1 MMNRSLKVLLA
12 GQALANAG
20 DVFYI
25 VALIT
30 SVYNVTNSL
39 FYVSLVPVINM
50 LGGFLG
56 GLLAPLLIDRYK
68 LKKILFNSQ
77 LIKTCFLLM
86 LTLYVSLL
94 LSQDTIVTIYIIIF
108 FITFLDSFSNP
119 ASSALIP
126 QLVSEENLLKANSLM
141 SSIHQF
147 IQMGGWA
154 AGGILAAF
162 LHSNG
167 LLMLTFSL
175 YVLSTCLLAFVKVKE
190 KKQSEEL
197 EELSV
202 KGSKMTSM
210 FEGWRLIVEDKRL
223 RVLHLTLFFGSIAS
237 PVWVSSI
244 LYPFIDKR
252 LSVGTEWWGYIN
264 TSLLLGLF
272 LAGILAYRQ
281 SDFINKN
288 IQYVLLLGGFMVF
301 LMTLLFGV
309 NVNPFLSLLL
319 IGLYGIFEELRMISI
334 HTIIQSIVREKL
346 LAKVYAVQSSLIM
359 ATFGIS
365 TLMMGILGQ
374 RYSIVVLFIVASISL
389 CFSFIN
395 LITSRKYLTISIDG
409 SSKNFENQL

>member
-1 MMNRSLKVLLA
+1 MKYKSFNVLMA
-12 GQALANAG
+12 GQSLANAG

-25 VALIT
+25 VAIIT

-77 LIKTCFLLM
+77 LVKTCILLV
-86 LTLYVSLL
+86 LTLYVSLF
-94 LSQDTIVTIYIIIF
+94 LSKDSIETVYIIIF
-108 FITFLDSFSNP
+108 FITFLDSFANP

-167 LLMLTFSL
+167 LLILTFGL
-175 YVLSTCLLAFVKVKE
+175 YVLSTFLLAFVKVKE

-197 EELSV
+197 VELSV
-202 KGSKMTSM
+202 KESKMTSM
-210 FEGWRLIVEDKRL
+210 FEGWRLIAEDKRL

-281 SDFINKN
+281 SEFINKN
-288 IQYVLLLGGFMVF
+288 IQNVLLLGGFMVF
-301 LMTLLFGV
+301 LMTFLFGV
-309 NVNPFLSLLL
+309 NVNPILSLLL
-319 IGLYGIFEELRMISI
+319 IGLYGLFEELRMISI
-334 HTIIQSIVREKL
+334 YTIIQSLVREKL

-374 RYSIVVLFIVASISL
+374 RYSIVVVFIVASISL

-409 SSKNFENQL
+409 PSKNFENQL

>member
-1 MMNRSLKVLLA
+1 MKNKSFNVLMA
-12 GQALANAG
+12 GQSLANAG

-25 VALIT
+25 VAIIT

-77 LIKTCFLLM
+77 LVKTCILLV

-94 LSQDTIVTIYIIIF
+94 LSKDSIETVYIIIF
-108 FITFLDSFSNP
+108 FITFLDSFANP

-141 SSIHQF
+141 SSLHQF

-175 YVLSTCLLAFVKVKE
+175 YVLSTFLLAFVKVKE

-202 KGSKMTSM
+202 NESKMTSM
-210 FEGWRLIVEDKRL
+210 FEGWRLIAEDKRL

-252 LSVGTEWWGYIN
+252 LSVGIEWWGYIN

-281 SDFINKN
+281 SEFINKN
-288 IQYVLLLGGFMVF
+288 IQNVLLLGGFMVF

-309 NVNPFLSLLL
+309 NVNPILSLLL
-319 IGLYGIFEELRMISI
+319 IGLYGLFEELRMISI
-334 HTIIQSIVREKL
+334 HTIIQCLVREKL

-374 RYSIVVLFIVASISL
+374 RYSIVVVFIVASISL

>member
-1 MMNRSLKVLLA
+1 MKNRSFKVLLA
-12 GQALANAG
+12 GQALADAG

-50 LGGFLG
+50 LGGFTG
-56 GLLAPLLIDRYK
+56 GFLAPLLIDRYK

-108 FITFLDSFSNP
+108 LITFLDSFSNP

-162 LHSNG
+162 LHANG

-175 YVLSTCLLAFVKVKE
+175 YVSSTCLLAFVKVKE
-190 KKQSEEL
+190 KKPPEER
-197 EELSV
+197 SV
-202 KGSKMTSM
+202 KESKMTSM
-210 FEGWRLIVEDKRL
+210 FEGWRIIAGDKRL
-223 RVLHLTLFFGSIAS
+223 RVLHLTLIFGSIAS

-244 LYPFIDKR
+244 LYPFIDIR
-252 LSVGTEWWGYIN
+252 LGVGTEWWGYIN

-272 LAGILAYRQ
+272 LAGILAYKQ
-281 SDFINKN
+281 SDFVNKN
-288 IQYVLLLGGFMVF
+288 IQNVLLLGGFMVF
-301 LMTLLFGV
+301 VMTLLFGV
-309 NVNPFLSLLL
+309 NVNPILSLLL
-319 IGLYGIFEELRMISI
+319 IGIYGLFEELRMISI
-334 HTIIQSIVREKL
+334 HSIIQSLVREKL

-374 RYSIVVLFIVASISL
+374 RYSIVVVFIVASISL

-395 LITSRKYLTISIDG
+395 LITSRKSLTLSIDR
-409 SSKNFENQL
+409 SSKNFQNQL

>member
-1 MMNRSLKVLLA
+1 
-12 GQALANAG
+12 
-20 DVFYI
+20 
-25 VALIT
+25 
-30 SVYNVTNSL
+30 
-39 FYVSLVPVINM
+39 M

-56 GLLAPLLIDRYK
+56 GLLAPLLIDRYN

-94 LSQDTIVTIYIIIF
+94 LSQDTIVTIYTIIF

-119 ASSALIP
+119 ASSALLP
-126 QLVSEENLLKANSLM
+126 QLVSEENLLKANSLQ

-190 KKQSEEL
+190 KKPSEEL

-202 KGSKMTSM
+202 KESKMTSM
-210 FEGWRLIVEDKRL
+210 FEGWRIIAGDKRL
-223 RVLHLTLFFGSIAS
+223 RVLHLTLIFSSIAS

-244 LYPFIDKR
+244 LYPFIDIR
-252 LSVGTEWWGYIN
+252 LGVGTEWWGYIN
-264 TSLLLGLF
+264 TSLLFGLF
-272 LAGILAYRQ
+272 LAGIIAYRQ

-288 IQYVLLLGGFMVF
+288 IRNVLLLGGFMVF
-301 LMTLLFGV
+301 LMTLLFGL
-309 NVNPFLSLLL
+309 NVNPIFSLLL
-319 IGLYGIFEELRMISI
+319 IGMFGLFEELRMISI
-334 HTIIQSIVREKL
+334 HTIIQSLVREKI
-346 LAKVYAVQSSLIM
+346 LAKIYAVQSSLIM
-359 ATFGIS
+359 VTFGIS
-365 TLMMGILGQ
+365 TLVMGILGQ
-374 RYSIVVLFIVASISL
+374 RYSIVVVFIVASISL

-395 LITSRKYLTISIDG
+395 IIISRKYLTLTIGESNNNLE
-409 SSKNFENQL
+409 KQL

>member
-1 MMNRSLKVLLA
+1 MGKSFKVLVS
-12 GQALANAG
+12 GQSLANAG

-30 SVYNVTNSL
+30 SVYNATNSL

-77 LIKTCFLLM
+77 LVKTCFLLV
-86 LTLYVSLL
+86 LTLYVSLF
-94 LSQDTIVTIYIIIF
+94 LSKDTIVTIYIIIF
-108 FITFLDSFSNP
+108 FITFLDSFANP

-126 QLVSEENLLKANSLM
+126 QLVTEENILKANSLM

-154 AGGILAAF
+154 GGGILAAF

-167 LLMLTFSL
+167 LLILTFSL
-175 YVLSTCLLAFVKVKE
+175 YVLSTFLLAFVKVKE

-197 EELSV
+197 EELSA

-223 RVLHLTLFFGSIAS
+223 RVLHLTLFLGSIAS

-244 LYPFIDKR
+244 LYPFIDQR
-252 LSVGTEWWGYIN
+252 LRVGTEWWGYIN

-281 SDFINKN
+281 SEFINKN
-288 IQYVLLLGGFMVF
+288 IQNMLLLGGFMVF
-301 LMTLLFGV
+301 LMTILFGI
-309 NVNPFLSLLL
+309 NVNPYLSLLL
-319 IGLYGIFEELRMISI
+319 IFIFGLFEELRMISI
-334 HTIIQSIVREKL
+334 HTIIQSLVREKL
-346 LAKVYAVQSSLIM
+346 LAKIYALQSSLIM

-374 RYSIVVLFIVASISL
+374 RYSIVVVFIVASISL
-389 CFSFIN
+389 CLSFIN
-395 LITSRKYLTISIDG
+395 LITSRKYLTLSIDE
-409 SSKNFENQL
+409 SSNNFENQL

>member
-1 MMNRSLKVLLA
+1 MKNKSFNVLMA
-12 GQALANAG
+12 GQSLANAG

-68 LKKILFNSQ
+68 LKLILFNCQ
-77 LIKTCFLLM
+77 LVKTCILLV

-94 LSQDTIVTIYIIIF
+94 LAQDTIVAIYLIIF
-108 FITFLDSFSNP
+108 FITFLDSFANP

-154 AGGILAAF
+154 AGDILAAF

-167 LLMLTFSL
+167 LLMLTFGL
-175 YVLSTCLLAFVKVKE
+175 YVLSTCLLAFVKAKE

-202 KGSKMTSM
+202 KGSKMNSM
-210 FEGWRLIVEDKRL
+210 FEGWRIIVEDKRL

-244 LYPFIDKR
+244 LYPFIDQR
-252 LSVGTEWWGYIN
+252 LRVGTEWWGYIN

-288 IQYVLLLGGFMVF
+288 IQNVLLLGGFMVF
-301 LMTLLFGV
+301 LMTLIFGI
-309 NVNPFLSLLL
+309 NVNPIFSLLL
-319 IGLYGIFEELRMISI
+319 IGMFGLFEELRMISI
-334 HTIIQSIVREKL
+334 HTIIQSLVREKL

-359 ATFGIS
+359 VTFGIS

-374 RYSIVVLFIVASISL
+374 RYSIVVVFIVASISL
-389 CFSFIN
+389 SFSFIN
-395 LITSRKYLTISIDG
+395 LIASRKYLTLTTND
-409 SSKNFENQL
+409 KFEKQM

>member
-1 MMNRSLKVLLA
+1 MKNRSFKVLLA
-12 GQALANAG
+12 GQSLADAG

-30 SVYNVTNSL
+30 SVYNITNSL

-56 GLLAPLLIDRYK
+56 GLLAPLLIDRFK

-86 LTLYVSLL
+86 LTLYVSSL
-94 LSQDTIVTIYIIIF
+94 LSQDTIVTIYIFIF

-141 SSIHQF
+141 SSIRQF

-175 YVLSTCLLAFVKVKE
+175 YVLSTCLLAFVKVNE
-190 KKQSEEL
+190 KKPSEER
-197 EELSV
+197 SV
-202 KGSKMTSM
+202 KGNKMASM
-210 FEGWRLIVEDKRL
+210 FEGWRIIAEDKRL
-223 RVLHLTLFFGSIAS
+223 RVLHLTLTFSSIAS

-244 LYPFIDKR
+244 LYPFIDIR
-252 LSVGTEWWGYIN
+252 LGVGTEWWGYIN
-264 TSLLLGLF
+264 TSLLSGLF

-281 SDFINKN
+281 SDFINN
-288 IQYVLLLGGFMVF
+288 HIRNVLLIGGFMVF
-301 LMTLLFGV
+301 LMTLLFGL
-309 NVNPFLSLLL
+309 NVNPILSLLL
-319 IGLYGIFEELRMISI
+319 IGMFGLFEELRMITI
-334 HTIIQSIVREKL
+334 HTIIQSLVREKL
-346 LAKVYAVQSSLIM
+346 LAKVYAVQSSIIM
-359 ATFGIS
+359 VTFGLS
-365 TLMMGILGQ
+365 TLMMGMLGQ
-374 RYSIVVLFIVASISL
+374 RYSIVVVFIVASISL

-395 LITSRKYLTISIDG
+395 LITSRKYLTLTVAKFKDNL
-409 SSKNFENQL
+409 KNQL

>member
-1 MMNRSLKVLLA
+1 MKNRSFKVLLA
-12 GQALANAG
+12 GQSLADAG

-68 LKKILFNSQ
+68 LKKVLFNSQ

-86 LTLYVSLL
+86 LTLYVSSL

-190 KKQSEEL
+190 KKPS

-210 FEGWRLIVEDKRL
+210 FEGWRIIAGDKRL
-223 RVLHLTLFFGSIAS
+223 RVLHLTLIFSSIAS

-244 LYPFIDKR
+244 LYPFIDIR
-252 LSVGTEWWGYIN
+252 LGVGTEWWGYIN
-264 TSLLLGLF
+264 TSLLFGLF
-272 LAGILAYRQ
+272 LAGILAYRL
-281 SDFINKN
+281 SDFINNN
-288 IQYVLLLGGFMVF
+288 IRNVLLLGGFMVF
-301 LMTLLFGV
+301 LMTLLFGL
-309 NVNPFLSLLL
+309 NVNPILSLLL
-319 IGLYGIFEELRMISI
+319 ISMFGLFEELRMISI
-334 HTIIQSIVREKL
+334 HTIIQSLVKEKL

-359 ATFGIS
+359 VTFGIS

-374 RYSIVVLFIVASISL
+374 RYSIVVVFIIASISL

-395 LITSRKYLTISIDG
+395 IITSTKYLTLTIGESNNNLE
-409 SSKNFENQL
+409 KQL

>member
-1 MMNRSLKVLLA
+1 MKNKSFNVLMA
-12 GQALANAG
+12 GQSLLNAG

-25 VALIT
+25 VAIIT

-77 LIKTCFLLM
+77 LVKTCILLL
-86 LTLYVSLL
+86 LTLYVSIL
-94 LSQDTIVTIYIIIF
+94 LSKDSIETVYIIIF
-108 FITFLDSFSNP
+108 FITFLDSFANP
-119 ASSALIP
+119 TSSALIP
-126 QLVSEENLLKANSLM
+126 QLVSEEDLLKANSLM

-175 YVLSTCLLAFVKVKE
+175 YVLSTFLLAFVKVKE

-202 KGSKMTSM
+202 KESKMTSM
-210 FEGWRLIVEDKRL
+210 FEGWRLIAEDKRL

-264 TSLLLGLF
+264 SSLLLGLF

-281 SDFINKN
+281 SEFINKN
-288 IQYVLLLGGFMVF
+288 IQNVLLLGGFMVF

-309 NVNPFLSLLL
+309 NVNPILSLLL
-319 IGLYGIFEELRMISI
+319 ICLYGLFEELRMISI
-334 HTIIQSIVREKL
+334 HTIIQSLVREKL

-374 RYSIVVLFIVASISL
+374 RYSIVVVFIVASISL

>member
-1 MMNRSLKVLLA
+1 MKNKSFNVLMA
-12 GQALANAG
+12 GQSLANAG

-30 SVYNVTNSL
+30 SVYKVTNSL

-50 LGGFLG
+50 LGGIFG

-77 LIKTCFLLM
+77 LVKTCILLV

-94 LSQDTIVTIYIIIF
+94 LSEDSIETVYIIIF
-108 FITFLDSFSNP
+108 FITFLDSFANP

-141 SSIHQF
+141 SSIYQF

-175 YVLSTCLLAFVKVKE
+175 YVLSTFLLAFVKVEE
-190 KKQSEEL
+190 KKQSEEF

-202 KGSKMTSM
+202 KESKMTSM
-210 FEGWRLIVEDKRL
+210 FEGWRIIAGDKRL
-223 RVLHLTLFFGSIAS
+223 RVLHLTLIFSSIAS

-244 LYPFIDKR
+244 LYPFIDIR
-252 LSVGTEWWGYIN
+252 LGVGTEWWGYIN
-264 TSLLLGLF
+264 TSLLFGLF

-288 IQYVLLLGGFMVF
+288 IRNVLLLGGFMVF
-301 LMTLLFGV
+301 LMTLLFGL
-309 NVNPFLSLLL
+309 NANPTISLLL
-319 IGLYGIFEELRMISI
+319 IGMFGLFEELRMISI
-334 HTIIQSIVREKL
+334 HTIIQSLVREKL
-346 LAKVYAVQSSLIM
+346 LAKVYAVQSTLIM
-359 ATFGIS
+359 VTFGIS

-374 RYSIVVLFIVASISL
+374 RYSIVVVFIVASISL
-389 CFSFIN
+389 SFSFIN
-395 LITSRKYLTISIDG
+395 LITSRKHLTISIDG

>member
-1 MMNRSLKVLLA
+1 MKNKSFKVLLA
-12 GQALANAG
+12 GQSLANAG

-30 SVYNVTNSL
+30 SVYNVTHSL
-39 FYVSLVPVINM
+39 FYVSLVPAINM

-68 LKKILFNSQ
+68 LKTILFNSQ
-77 LIKTCFLLM
+77 FIKTCFLLM

-94 LSQDTIVTIYIIIF
+94 LTQGTIVTIYIIIF

-119 ASSALIP
+119 SSSALIP

-141 SSIHQF
+141 SSIYQF

-162 LHSNG
+162 LHTNG
-167 LLMLTFSL
+167 LLILTFSL

-190 KKQSEEL
+190 KKPSEEP
-197 EELSV
+197 SV
-202 KGSKMTSM
+202 KASELPSL
-210 FEGWRLIVEDKRL
+210 FEGWRIIAGDKSL
-223 RVLHLTLFFGSIAS
+223 RVLHLTLIFSSIAV

-244 LYPFIDKR
+244 LYPFIDIR
-252 LSVGTEWWGYIN
+252 LGVGTEWWGYIN
-264 TSLLLGLF
+264 TSLLFGLF
-272 LAGILAYRQ
+272 LAGILAYRH

-288 IQYVLLLGGFMVF
+288 IRNVLLIGGCMVF
-301 LMTLLFGV
+301 LMTLLFGL
-309 NVNPFLSLLL
+309 NVHPVISLIL
-319 IGLYGIFEELRMISI
+319 IGMFGLFEELRMISI
-334 HTIIQSIVREKL
+334 HTIIQSLVRDKL
-346 LAKVYAVQSSLIM
+346 LAKVYAVQSSLTM

-374 RYSIVVLFIVASISL
+374 RYSIVVVFIIASIAL
-389 CFSFIN
+389 CFSFFYS
-395 LITSRKYLTISIDG
+395 ITSRKYLTLTIGASNINLE
-409 SSKNFENQL
+409 KQL

>member
-1 MMNRSLKVLLA
+1 MKNRSFKVLLA
-12 GQALANAG
+12 GQSLADAG

-86 LTLYVSLL
+86 LTLYVSSF

-190 KKQSEEL
+190 KKPSEEL

-210 FEGWRLIVEDKRL
+210 FEGWRIIAGDKRL
-223 RVLHLTLFFGSIAS
+223 RVLHLTLIFSSIAS

-244 LYPFIDKR
+244 LYPFIDIR
-252 LSVGTEWWGYIN
+252 LGVGTEWWGYIN
-264 TSLLLGLF
+264 TSLLFGLF
-272 LAGILAYRQ
+272 LAGILAYRL
-281 SDFINKN
+281 SDFINNN
-288 IQYVLLLGGFMVF
+288 IRNVLLLGGFMVF
-301 LMTLLFGV
+301 LMTLLFGL
-309 NVNPFLSLLL
+309 NVNPILSLLL
-319 IGLYGIFEELRMISI
+319 ISMFGLFEELRMISI
-334 HTIIQSIVREKL
+334 HTIIQSLVREKL

-359 ATFGIS
+359 VTFGIS
-365 TLMMGILGQ
+365 TLMMGIMGQ
-374 RYSIVVLFIVASISL
+374 RYSIVVVFIIASISL

-395 LITSRKYLTISIDG
+395 IITSTKYLTLTIGESNNNLE
-409 SSKNFENQL
+409 KQL

>member
-1 MMNRSLKVLLA
+1 
-12 GQALANAG
+12 
-20 DVFYI
+20 
-25 VALIT
+25 
-30 SVYNVTNSL
+30 
-39 FYVSLVPVINM
+39 
-50 LGGFLG
+50 
-56 GLLAPLLIDRYK
+56 
-68 LKKILFNSQ
+68 
-77 LIKTCFLLM
+77 M

-94 LSQDTIVTIYIIIF
+94 LSNDSIETVYIIIF
-108 FITFLDSFSNP
+108 FITFLDSFANP

-126 QLVSEENLLKANSLM
+126 QLVLEENLLKANSLM

-167 LLMLTFSL
+167 LLMLTSTL
-175 YVLSTCLLAFVKVKE
+175 YVLSTFLLAFVKVKE

-202 KGSKMTSM
+202 KESKMTSM
-210 FEGWRLIVEDKRL
+210 FEGWRLIAEDKRL

-281 SDFINKN
+281 SEFINKN
-288 IQYVLLLGGFMVF
+288 IQIVLLLGGFMVF

-309 NVNPFLSLLL
+309 NVNPILSLLL
-319 IGLYGIFEELRMISI
+319 IGLYGLFEELRMISI
-334 HTIIQSIVREKL
+334 HTIIQSLVREKL
-346 LAKVYAVQSSLIM
+346 LAKIYAVQSSLIM

-365 TLMMGILGQ
+365 TLIMGILGQ
-374 RYSIVVLFIVASISL
+374 RYSIVVVFIVASISL
-389 CFSFIN
+389 CFSFII
-395 LITSRKYLTISIDG
+395 LITSRKYLTLTVDESRN
-409 SSKNFENQL
+409 KFENQF

>member
-1 MMNRSLKVLLA
+1 
-12 GQALANAG
+12 
-20 DVFYI
+20 
-25 VALIT
+25 
-30 SVYNVTNSL
+30 
-39 FYVSLVPVINM
+39 M

-68 LKKILFNSQ
+68 LKKILLNSQ
-77 LIKTCFLLM
+77 LIQTCFLLV
-86 LTLYVSLL
+86 LTLYVSLF
-94 LSQDTIVTIYIIIF
+94 LSKDTIITIYIIIF
-108 FITFLDSFSNP
+108 FITFLDSFANP

-126 QLVSEENLLKANSLM
+126 QLVTEENILKANSLM

-154 AGGILAAF
+154 GGGILAAF

-167 LLMLTFSL
+167 LLILTFSL
-175 YVLSTCLLAFVKVKE
+175 YVLSTCLLAFVKFKE

-244 LYPFIDKR
+244 LYPFIDQR
-252 LSVGTEWWGYIN
+252 LRVGTVWWGYIN

-288 IQYVLLLGGFMVF
+288 IQNVLLLGGFMVF
-301 LMTLLFGV
+301 LMTLLFGI
-309 NVNPFLSLLL
+309 NVNPIFSLLL
-319 IGLYGIFEELRMISI
+319 IGMFGLFEELRMISI
-334 HTIIQSIVREKL
+334 HTIIQSLVREKL

-359 ATFGIS
+359 VTFGIS

-374 RYSIVVLFIVASISL
+374 QYSIVVVFIVASISL

-395 LITSRKYLTISIDG
+395 LITSRKYLTLTIGKSND
-409 SSKNFENQL
+409 NFENQL